1 MTYAHS
7 IRLISILEALYEL
20 ACEAAETDETIGHCL
35 DKFNQAK
42 AEHRAAFGT
51 LRKVEGEWV

>member
-42 AEHRAAFGT
+42 AEHRAAFGK

>member
-7 IRLISILEALYEL
+7 IRLISIMESLYNL
-20 ACEAAETDETIGHCL
+20 ACEAAETDETVGHCL

-42 AEHRAAFGT
+42 AEHRAAFGK
-51 LRKVEGEWV
+51 LRKVNGEWV